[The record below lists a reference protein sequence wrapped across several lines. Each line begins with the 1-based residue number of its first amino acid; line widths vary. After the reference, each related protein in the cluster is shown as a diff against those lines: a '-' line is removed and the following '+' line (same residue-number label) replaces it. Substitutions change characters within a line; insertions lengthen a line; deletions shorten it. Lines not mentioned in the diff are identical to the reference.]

1 MRFSCSFL
9 YSGYDLNWNSVLG
22 VLFRLSDCTGN
33 QFYQMLIRKQLL
45 KQVKDQEVV
54 DYNPSHR
61 ISQTLQYKN
70 SESIQEEE
78 EHSSLSQICYLK
90 PVFLQT
96 CPQQPIDIQSSED
109 YKVPTIT
116 NIASHKSSD
125 KYHQK
130 SESKKLVR
138 IHNDSS
144 LICSS
149 SGFQS
154 QLLSDYK
161 KKLMIDQGRVKI
173 IVNQIKQKLLNSIHY
188 SKYNDPLVTQERDD
202 VSPLRYYYF
211 TMYVFISVIISNLLT
226 IIFIPITIV
235 FDGPEIIWQVA
246 FGVKMWTLLQD
257 LYFQRGPYKLLRG
270 KLITNFKEQNRIY
283 LDSFRTISSA
293 AILLFKFNSEMTL
306 MTLILLLVIS
316 DLIRTLEVFEN
327 IYRSTHYI
335 IFTVQLWIAIVV
347 MCTCFLKMF
356 NEEEYSLRFYLA
368 YSISLITQTSNISME
383 ITEQNSIIIS
393 VFMLISYLCYAYTLI
408 LLFVWIKPG
417 IEIQEEKQKLLKGFV
432 ELFQEKCRDQDL
444 LRRCY
449 SYLDF
454 RIDEDLGRSKDQLT
468 KKLSPALQDEIE
480 LSLRTRMID
489 KIELM
494 NRFSPQF
501 KQQLL
506 YAIEQVTFNPEDN
519 IIIEHQSED
528 LGLYYI
534 LKGEVKVQF
543 QGSSLANN
551 KRSVTRLKEG
561 QAFGQ
566 YSFISGVP
574 SNISI
579 FSCGVTT
586 LMKLKRSEFLEIIS
600 NFPQDNE
607 LFCMMKDN
615 SCYNQHLFDCY
626 YCKIK
631 GHYILECNHIQY
643 FPQRQNVIEKHLY
656 SIKQVRQTFTR
667 KSNKY
672 LTLKNLVQYQDKA
685 KQVINKQSQD
695 IMSEDLPEAS
705 QLPYSEN
712 QTYSVSYVSNSMA
725 YQKASQDQQVSN
737 SNVNV
742 DSLEQL
748 NYEQEQQ
755 EAIQPP
761 ILDSSIKRGRQNSN
775 KTSHRTAGFV
785 GNPQSQNYSTLD
797 KDEKEILQQL
807 QEGQKNDLINQKQPF
822 IQTAN
827 RIGPNK
833 LTFQFQKEIA
843 SQTANKQEI
852 IRQDFIQQFSYGNLK
867 QSLRQPTNRSHTF
880 TNSYSKDISNYP
892 SSNSRQN
899 KSLRLSS
906 QTKDNGKKTNSA
918 NTQSDE
924 NKFKQKSQRTG
935 TKQSNLALQSQ
946 FQAITSPDNQG
957 YFINDVIFNKF
968 EKMKSYMIYYPH
980 NNYDR
985 VILRQQSF
993 QTGASSNK
1001 RKRLFVSPYSIKCF
1015 VVSKIRRVQKLIKP

>member
-1 MRFSCSFL
+1 
-9 YSGYDLNWNSVLG
+9 
-22 VLFRLSDCTGN
+22 
-33 QFYQMLIRKQLL
+33 MLIRKQLL

-96 CPQQPIDIQSSED
+96 CPQQPIDLQSSED
-109 YKVPTIT
+109 QKVPTIT
-116 NIASHKSSD
+116 NIASHKSSE
-125 KYHQK
+125 KLQQK
-130 SESKKLVR
+130 SDSKKLVL

-144 LICSS
+144 LIYSS
-149 SGFQS
+149 SQIQS
-154 QLLSDYK
+154 QLLSDHK
-161 KKLMIDQGRVKI
+161 QKLTIDQGRVKI

-188 SKYNDPLVTQERDD
+188 SKYNDPLVTQEQDN

-211 TMYVFISVIISNLLT
+211 TMYVFFSVIISNLITL
-226 IIFIPITIV
+226 IFIPITIV
-235 FDGPEIIWQVA
+235 FNGPEIIYQIA
-246 FGVKMWTLLQD
+246 FGIKMWTLLQD
-257 LYFQRGPYKLLRG
+257 VYFQRGPYKLFRG
-270 KLITNFKEQNRIY
+270 KLITNFKDQNKIY
-283 LDSFRTISSA
+283 LDSFRTISTI
-293 AILLFKFNSEMTL
+293 AIIFFKFDNEMTL
-306 MTLILLLVIS
+306 MILILLLIIS
-316 DLIRTLEVFEN
+316 DLIRTLEPFEN

-335 IFTVQLWIAIVV
+335 IFIIQLWISIIV
-347 MCTCFLKMF
+347 MCTCFLKKCLMK
-356 NEEEYSLRFYLA
+356 R
-368 YSISLITQTSNISME
+368 NILLDIIQPME
-383 ITEQNSIIIS
+383 ITEQNSLIIS
-393 VFMLISYLCYAYTLI
+393 VFMLISYLCYAYTFI

-432 ELFQEKCRDQDL
+432 ELFKEKCRDQDL

-480 LSLRTRMID
+480 ISLRTRMID

-519 IIIEHQSED
+519 IIIEHQIED

-566 YSFISGVP
+566 YSFISGIP

-579 FSCGVTT
+579 YSCGVTT
-586 LMKLKRSEFLEIIS
+586 LMKLKRSEFMDIIS

-607 LFCMMKDN
+607 IFCMMKDN

-643 FPQRQNVIEKHLY
+643 FPQRQNVIEKYLY
-656 SIKQVRQTFTR
+656 SIKQVRQTYTR
-667 KSNKY
+667 KNKKY
-672 LTLKNLVQYQDKA
+672 LTLKNLIQNQDKA
-685 KQVINKQSQD
+685 KLVINKQSQD
-695 IMSEDLPEAS
+695 IMSEELPEAS

-748 NYEQEQQ
+748 NYEQEQY
-755 EAIQPP
+755 EDIHPP

-797 KDEKEILQQL
+797 KDEKEILFQL
-807 QEGQKNDLINQKQPF
+807 QEGQKNDLVNQKQLF
-822 IQTAN
+822 LSSNN
-827 RIGPNK
+827 RSGPNK

-843 SQTANKQEI
+843 SQTKQEI
-852 IRQDFIQQFSYGNLK
+852 IKQDFIQQQFSYGNMK
-867 QSLRQPTNRSHTF
+867 QSLRQPTNRSHTY

-899 KSLRLSS
+899 KSLKLSS

-924 NKFKQKSQRTG
+924 NKYKQKSQRTG
-935 TKQSNLALQSQ
+935 TKQSNLVQQSQ

-957 YFINDVIFNKF
+957 YFINDAIFNKF
-968 EKMKSYMIYYPH
+968 EKMKNYQIYYPH
-980 NNYDR
+980 NNYDQ
-985 VILRQQSF
+985 VIIRQQTY
-993 QTGASSNK
+993 QIGIHK
-1001 RKRLFVSPYSIKCF
+1001 KYKKPFVSPYSIKCF
-1015 VVSKIRRVQKLIKP
+1015 VISKIRRVYKLIKQ